1 MPRGRYDIELFD
13 KYMKLHG
20 KTFDYKCLYTNVSA
34 LYLLPKQ
41 VGVRVR
47 VRVRL
52 TLRVRG

>member
-1 MPRGRYDIELFD
+1 VPRGRYDIELFD

-41 VGVRVR
+41 VGVRDC
-47 VRVRL
+47 
-52 TLRVRG
+52 

>member
-1 MPRGRYDIELFD
+1 MPRSRYDIELFD

-41 VGVRVR
+41 GFGFGFGLPNNT
-47 VRVRL
+47 L
-52 TLRVRG
+52 T